1 MTRRQRSVMEDWM
14 DLSFA
19 AWRLGA
25 EAQHVMALRM
35 MKMAAGGPGVDAETR
50 RMVAEKVGAAAE
62 LSTKAAISA
71 LTGGRPVGPAQ
82 AVAHY
87 RRKVRANAR
96 RLMKP

>member
-1 MTRRQRSVMEDWM
+1 M

-19 AWRLGA
+19 AFQLGA
-25 EAQHVMALRM
+25 EAQAVIALRM
-35 MKMAAGGPGVDAETR
+35 MKMAAGGPGVDTETR
-50 RMVAEKVGAAAE
+50 RMVSEKWGAAAE
-62 LSTKAAISA
+62 LSAKAAMSA
-71 LTGGRPVGPAQ
+71 MTGGRPVTASH